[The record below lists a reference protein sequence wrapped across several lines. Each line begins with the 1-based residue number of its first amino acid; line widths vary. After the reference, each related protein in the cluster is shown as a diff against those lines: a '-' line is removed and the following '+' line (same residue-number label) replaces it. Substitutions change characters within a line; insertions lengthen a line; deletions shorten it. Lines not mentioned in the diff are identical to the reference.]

1 MAADRGGPGP
11 PREPAAVADRDEW
24 WGPYGGEGGLVV
36 RIRLLGPV
44 DVVVHDH
51 PQQVRGLRRKA
62 VLAVLALHGREIV
75 RLGGWWRRCGGGGA
89 ADCAEYAAKPRV
101 VSAQGFGEQGRDRR
115 AAAWLCAGR
124 RR

>member
-75 RLGGWWRRCGGGGA
+75 STGRLVEAVWGRRCRR
-89 ADCAEYAAKPRV
+89 PR
-101 VSAQGFGEQGRDRR
+101 
-115 AAAWLCAGR
+115 
-124 RR
+124 